1 MGDVDQETGGGRHP
15 KRRRRGLRIAVL
27 VVLAVIVA
35 TAVAAAAAF
44 FHFTSD
50 AYLRSRLLDEAR
62 ANLAGTV
69 SLESAGLAGPGTV
82 RMEDFSVS
90 LGPAV
95 DNPVVSFG
103 EAAVH
108 FEPLSLAWGPLV
120 IRGAQIGGFNVRLE
134 RTADGAL
141 NLSALRGEGG
151 GPGREVIFSPGA
163 IDFTGATIRISDPV
177 IFGDAIPRRFEDMD
191 FSVTPRGA
199 DMRRVDIEG
208 RMRSGPFG
216 GARFSASA
224 DFAGERAAVQVN
236 VTAPRVALE
245 ARTLSYLPA
254 DLAAFAS
261 DFAPSGVVRA
271 DLFADVVAGAKSE
284 YSVEIRLSDG
294 SITART
300 FPLVLRDLGA
310 DIHADEGM
318 VQLRGLAARA
328 WGGTATGSG
337 TLTMP
342 GSGLFSWRGHVE
354 VRGAN
359 LADIAAWIEAPSDVR
374 GRVEGWADIAAD
386 STGRDSISGG
396 GSIRVDDAYLA
407 RLPFFAG
414 LMNVLSL
421 TVPQQTIF
429 DSGEFDFRFDGG
441 RVRISE
447 ILVSSPTV
455 DITGKGIIA
464 LDGEVDA
471 VLAVATSQRP
481 KKGIPVISDVL
492 GFVVRGLQ
500 RNLLPP
506 VRVTG
511 TIREPRYKVLTFEPI
526 KRPFG
531 SLAELIP
538 FLPSPSEASE
548 DAGAAADEEN

>member
-1 MGDVDQETGGGRHP
+1 MTEKAGP
-15 KRRRRGLRIAVL
+15 RRRRGLRIAVL
-27 VVLAVIVA
+27 VVIAAVVA
-35 TAVAAAAAF
+35 MAVSAAAAF

-50 AYLRSRLLDEAR
+50 AYLRARILEAAR

-69 SLESAGLAGPGTV
+69 SLQRAVLAGPGTV

-90 LGPAV
+90 LGPAA
-95 DNPVVSFG
+95 DNPVVSFR

-108 FEPLSLAWGPLV
+108 FEPLSPVWGPLV
-120 IRGAQIGGFNVRLE
+120 IRGVQIAGLSVRLE

-151 GPGREVIFSPGA
+151 GPGSEVLLFPGRV
-163 IDFTGATIRISDPV
+163 DVTGARVRISDPV
-177 IFGDAIPRRFEDMD
+177 IFGDAIPRRFEDID
-191 FSVTPRGA
+191 FSVTPRAA

-208 RMRSGPFG
+208 RMRSGPLG

-236 VTAPRVALE
+236 VTAPRVTLE
-245 ARTLSYLPA
+245 AGTLSFLPA
-254 DLAAFAS
+254 DVAAFAS
-261 DFAPSGVVRA
+261 DFRPSGVVRA
-271 DLFADVVAGAKSE
+271 DLFADFVEGAGFD
-284 YSVEIRLSDG
+284 YSVEIRLSDA
-294 SITART
+294 SIAARA
-300 FPLVLRDLGA
+300 FPLVLCDLGA

-328 WGGTATGSG
+328 WGGAATGSG
-337 TLTMP
+337 ILTMW
-342 GSGLFSWRGHVE
+342 GAGLFSWRGHVE

-374 GRVEGWADIAAD
+374 GRVEGWADIAAN

-421 TVPQQTIF
+421 TVPQQTVF

-441 RVRISE
+441 RVHVSE
-447 ILVSSPTV
+447 ILLSSPTV
-455 DITGKGIIA
+455 DITGKGIIS

-471 VLAVATSQRP
+471 VLAVATSRRP

-538 FLPSPSEASE
+538 FLPSPGEASE
-548 DAGAAADEEN
+548 DDGAAADEEN